1 MATEGEK
8 DSGAEE
14 FVAVEIELAAPLN
27 PEQEKNLR
35 AALGEIDP
43 RAFDSCDIAPEKI
56 SSATTRP
63 GLRRPTCSSDPSNGC
78 PFGKSHDRK
87 VAADLRRDPS
97 CAMLRLGMRIRASV
111 QAQV

>member
-35 AALGEIDP
+35 AGLGKIDP

-56 SSATTRP
+56 SLCYDPTR
-63 GLRRPTCSSDPSNGC
+63 TS
-78 PFGKSHDRK
+78 K
-87 VAADLRRDPS
+87 ADLLQVIRQTG
-97 CAMLRLGMRIRASV
+97 ARLEKVTIEKSPLI
-111 QAQV
+111 